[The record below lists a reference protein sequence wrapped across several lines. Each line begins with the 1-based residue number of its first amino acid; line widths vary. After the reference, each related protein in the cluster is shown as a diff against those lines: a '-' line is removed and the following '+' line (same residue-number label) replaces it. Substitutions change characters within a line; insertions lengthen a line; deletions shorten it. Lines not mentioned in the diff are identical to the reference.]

1 MYDGVAGIDALNVAL
16 QDLFNP
22 KSLTKKEYQIGKT
35 IYREKDKIL
44 QLKNQVDDDVYNG
57 DIGILDEI
65 ILDSDEVKFI
75 VNFDG
80 NYITYNKDNF
90 INITHAYCISVHKS
104 QGSEYPIVIFPILYD
119 YRIMLRKKLVY
130 TGITRTRK
138 SLILLGNIDAFKY
151 SLTNDQKIESRSTI
165 KKRIKEKLGW

>member
-16 QDLFNP
+16 QELFNP
-22 KSLTKKEYQIGKT
+22 KAITKKEYQIGKT
-35 IYREKDKIL
+35 IYRENDKIL
-44 QLKNQVDDDVYNG
+44 QLKNQVDDDIYNG
-57 DIGILDEI
+57 DIGVLDEI

-80 NYITYNKDNF
+80 NYITYSKDNF

-119 YRIMLRKKLVY
+119 YKVMLKKKLIY

-151 SLTNDQKIESRSTI
+151 ALSNDQGFESKSTI
-165 KKRIKEKLGW
+165 KKRIKEKIGW